1 MTIHLFLYLIAWPAY
16 TSETIIAETEIL
28 SRQKHDLSKWTFET
42 IIVQIKPYLLVGN
55 VIAAADLANDVV
67 QTGIMAAELATSKE
81 ANRIAGT
88 ANDLTKEQIRQDM
101 TIALKQMR
109 QERDLS
115 DANEKLLRELSSD
128 MIDALHQISES
139 IDDVAVSIRKGN
151 QF

>member
-1 MTIHLFLYLIAWPAY
+1 
-16 TSETIIAETEIL
+16 
-28 SRQKHDLSKWTFET
+28 
-42 IIVQIKPYLLVGN
+42 
-55 VIAAADLANDVV
+55 
-67 QTGIMAAELATSKE
+67 MAAELATSKE